1 MSLGAGIARE
11 EITGLIL
18 AGGQGRRM
26 GGVDKG
32 LQRLDGEPLVY
43 HALRRLAPQVGG
55 VLISANRHLADY
67 AALGVPVLPDTL
79 PDFPGPLAGWLA
91 GLERCP
97 TPWLMTVPCDTPRFP
112 LDGVARLAEA
122 AWRSGSD
129 VAWAATW
136 ENDEAGGPPRL
147 RAQPV
152 FCLLRRTLAP
162 RLAAFVAS
170 GERRVGHWLAQQTGV
185 RVAFEDA
192 GAFVNANTLDE
203 LAGLSASLSAAP
215 PGPPA

>member
-1 MSLGAGIARE
+1 MNLGARIARE

-32 LQRLDGEPLVY
+32 LQRLDGQPLVR
-43 HALRRLAPQVGG
+43 HALRRLAPQVGS
-55 VLISANRHLADY
+55 VFISANRHPADY

-91 GLERCP
+91 GLERCA
-97 TPWLMTVPCDTPRFP
+97 TPWLMSVPCDTPRFP
-112 LDGVARLAEA
+112 LDCVARLAEA
-122 AWRSGSD
+122 AGRSGAD

-136 ENDEAGGPPRL
+136 ENDATGGPPRL

-162 RLAAFVAS
+162 HLAAFVAS

-185 RVAFEDA
+185 RVVFDDA
-192 GAFVNANTLDE
+192 RAFVNANTLDE
-203 LAGLSASLSAAP
+203 LAGLSERLSAAP

>member
-1 MSLGAGIARE
+1 MSLGANIARE

-32 LQRLDGEPLVY
+32 LQPLDGEPLVR
-43 HALRRLAPQVGG
+43 HILRRLAPQVSG
-55 VLISANRHLADY
+55 VLISANRHPADY
-67 AALGVPVLPDTL
+67 AALGAPVLPDTL
-79 PDFPGPLAGWLA
+79 PGFPGPLAGWLA
-91 GLERCP
+91 GLTHCP

-112 LDGVARLAEA
+112 LDCVARLAEA
-122 AWRSGSD
+122 AGRSGAD

-136 ENDEAGGPPRL
+136 EADEAGGPPRL

-162 RLAAFVAS
+162 QLAAFIAS
-170 GERRVGHWLAQQTGV
+170 GERRVGHWLTQQTGV

-203 LAGLSASLSAAP
+203 LAGLSQHLSAAP
-215 PGPPA
+215 PGPPV